1 MTLRPGLIVALLAVA
16 ALAAG
21 PTSGNAAQAMLNVS
35 YDVSR
40 EFYRDYDRAFTAHW
54 REKTGNDVTI
64 NVSHG
69 GSSKQ
74 ARSVAD
80 GLEADVVTMNQE
92 TDINLLVR
100 SSLVEAD
107 WRKKFPDNSSPYVST
122 ILFLVRKDNPKKIN
136 DWSDLIRPG
145 VQVIVP
151 NPKTSGNGRYSY
163 LAAWAWAL
171 SQPGGNAASAKAFV
185 EQLFKNVP
193 VLETGGR
200 AATTTFIERDIG
212 DVLLTFESEIQQIT
226 RHFHPGKFEV
236 VVPSSS
242 IIAEFPVAVVDKV
255 VERRGTREVA
265 TEYLFWLWS
274 PEGQSTAVRHGY
286 RPRSN
291 VEGAKD
297 FPALR
302 LVTVDEVFGGWSAA
316 QRVHFDDGGVYDE
329 ITTSAVLKSQE

>member
-1 MTLRPGLIVALLAVA
+1 MIFRFPRLGPLLAA
-16 ALAAG
+16 IALALG
-21 PTSGNAAQAMLNVS
+21 PTEARASQDILNVS

-40 EFYRDYDRAFTAHW
+40 EFYKDYDRAFAAHW
-54 REKTGNDVTI
+54 REKTGGDVTI

-100 SSLVEAD
+100 SRLVEAD
-107 WRKKFPDNSSPYVST
+107 WRAKFPDQSSPYVST
-122 ILFLVRKDNPKKIN
+122 VLFLVRKDNPKNIK
-136 DWSDLIRPG
+136 DWPDLVRPG
-145 VQVIVP
+145 VSVIVP

-171 SQPGGNAASAKAFV
+171 EQPGGSAKSAKAFV
-185 EQLFKNVP
+185 EKLFGRVP

-200 AATTTFIERDIG
+200 AATTTFIERGIG

-242 IIAEFPVAVVDKV
+242 IVAEFPVAVVDKV
-255 VERRGTREVA
+255 VDRRGTREVA
-265 TEYLFWLWS
+265 TEYLSWLWS
-274 PEGQSTAVRHGY
+274 PEGQSIAVRHGY
-286 RPRSN
+286 RPRTK
-291 VEGAKD
+291 VEGAAD
-297 FPALR
+297 FPSLR
-302 LVTVDEVFGGWSAA
+302 LFTVDEVFGGWSSA
-316 QRVHFDDGGVYDE
+316 QRVHFDDGGAYDE